1 MAAHIFRMFG
11 SRVEEDDRR
20 RDEFVQP
27 WGAGVLAV
35 ARSPTPPRPQ
45 RTESVSPPGRD
56 EVAGSTYERRH
67 ADQALAQEQTV
78 FERKLQKDDAMFK
91 LQITMGWAT
100 VAIIPVT
107 AAAIFLDPAAAVGL
121 VPLNGLAAWNW
132 RRTLMRNDSELD
144 AVTKPPATLP

>member
-11 SRVEEDDRR
+11 SRAEDGR

-27 WGAGVLAV
+27 WSASVMAP

-45 RTESVSPPGRD
+45 HTESVSPPAGRD
-56 EVAGSTYERRH
+56 EAAGSTYERRH

-100 VAIIPVT
+100 VAIIPVS

-132 RRTLMRNDSELD
+132 RRTLMRNDSELE
-144 AVTKPPATLP
+144 AITKPPATLP